1 MQDIVKSEQGK
12 SEKERVERKIPVTN
26 ILVGITPEIIE
37 MFKGRSKIIA
47 QKLSEGKS
55 KSEILKE
62 LQDEEAANGVE
73 QGVKPIT
80 HQAIYQVYKRIKG
93 MPGIEIGETALRA
106 NRVAKPAGEKKV
118 KTEKP
123 ATPTEEFDVEEE
135 GITV

>member
-1 MQDIVKSEQGK
+1 MQEIVKPQT
-12 SEKERVERKIPVTN
+12 EKAEKKVPVTN

-37 MFKGRSKIIA
+37 MFKGRSKVIA
-47 QKLSEGKS
+47 QKLAEGKS

-62 LQDEEAANGVE
+62 LQDEEKANGVA

-93 MPGIEIGETALRA
+93 MPGIEIGETVLKA

-118 KTEKP
+118 AEKP
-123 ATPTEEFDVEEE
+123 ATPSEEFDENVEDE